1 MDQPTVR
8 SRDAIAPEYK
18 WNAPSVYADIATWD
32 KATDSLAE
40 LIPQIEPYRGHLAEG
55 PQVLLKAMAAIEE
68 CNLQLGKIFVYAS
81 ISHYV
86 DTADGQ
92 ANRMLGK
99 SAGLVGQLTTAS
111 AFLDPELIAIGQ
123 EKLNSW
129 TQAEPRLK
137 VYAHYFEDLFR
148 KLTHVRSAE
157 VEELLGMLSPAFF
170 STANTATMMTD
181 ADFRFKPAVGKDGKE
196 IAVTQGSLQTI
207 LTAPDREARRTAW
220 ENYMD
225 TYLAFKNTLASNL
238 NTSIQQ
244 NVFNARAHKYE
255 STLEASLFQNNIP
268 VEVFHNLI
276 DTYRHYL
283 PVWHRYWKARAKGL
297 GVEKL
302 HTYDIWAP
310 LTTHHPTIPY
320 QAGVEMISAGLA
332 PMGEEYVKILRR
344 GALEQRW
351 VDVSPSQGKSSAQ
364 FSSGWPGTFPFIVM
378 NYDDTIFSLS
388 TLTHE
393 LGHSMHSYFTWANQ
407 PLVYCNYSLFVAEV
421 ASNFHQAMV
430 RAHLLET
437 NPDPDFQISVI
448 EEAMDNFHRYFFIM
462 PTLARF
468 ELEMHERAERG
479 EGLAADDMI
488 NRMAELYAEGYG
500 DGVEVDHDRDGIT
513 WATFGHLYQGYYV
526 YQYATGISAANALSR
541 RILSGEAGAAERY
554 IRFLKSGSSLYPL
567 DALKTAGVD
576 LTTPK
581 PVEETY
587 MILDGLVS
595 RLEKLVETR

>member
-181 ADFRFKPAVGKDGKE
+181 ADFRFKPAVGKDGK
-196 IAVTQGSLQTI
+196 
-207 LTAPDREARRTAW
+207 
-220 ENYMD
+220 
-225 TYLAFKNTLASNL
+225 
-238 NTSIQQ
+238 
-244 NVFNARAHKYE
+244 
-255 STLEASLFQNNIP
+255 
-268 VEVFHNLI
+268 
-276 DTYRHYL
+276 
-283 PVWHRYWKARAKGL
+283 
-297 GVEKL
+297 
-302 HTYDIWAP
+302 
-310 LTTHHPTIPY
+310 
-320 QAGVEMISAGLA
+320 
-332 PMGEEYVKILRR
+332 
-344 GALEQRW
+344 
-351 VDVSPSQGKSSAQ
+351 
-364 FSSGWPGTFPFIVM
+364 
-378 NYDDTIFSLS
+378 
-388 TLTHE
+388 
-393 LGHSMHSYFTWANQ
+393 
-407 PLVYCNYSLFVAEV
+407 
-421 ASNFHQAMV
+421 
-430 RAHLLET
+430 
-437 NPDPDFQISVI
+437 
-448 EEAMDNFHRYFFIM
+448 
-462 PTLARF
+462 
-468 ELEMHERAERG
+468 
-479 EGLAADDMI
+479 
-488 NRMAELYAEGYG
+488 
-500 DGVEVDHDRDGIT
+500 
-513 WATFGHLYQGYYV
+513 
-526 YQYATGISAANALSR
+526 
-541 RILSGEAGAAERY
+541 
-554 IRFLKSGSSLYPL
+554 
-567 DALKTAGVD
+567 
-576 LTTPK
+576 
-581 PVEETY
+581 
-587 MILDGLVS
+587 
-595 RLEKLVETR
+595 